1 MGSGGG
7 VGVNKL
13 ALDELLRRAL
23 NEDLGAGDLA
33 GDAIF
38 TEADTASGYLLAKEE
53 LVLAGAAVFARVFA
67 LLDERV
73 KVTFDCDDGERVPAG
88 RRFARLAGPTRALL
102 AGERVALNFLQ
113 HLSGIATTTSRYAAA
128 CAGHR
133 AVIVDT
139 RKTLPGLRML
149 QKYAVTVG
157 GGKNHRLGLDS
168 LAMIKDNHIQAAGGI
183 QPAVARLRTRLSP
196 FVKIE
201 VETEDLEQVEA
212 ALAAGVD
219 VIMLDNMTLPMIEAA
234 VQLIGRRA
242 LVEVS
247 GNVTL
252 ERVAAL
258 AASGVD
264 VISSGALTHSVKAA
278 DISLRFN

>member
-1 MGSGGG
+1 M
-7 VGVNKL
+7 
-13 ALDELLRRAL
+13 
-23 NEDLGAGDLA
+23 
-33 GDAIF
+33 
-38 TEADTASGYLLAKEE
+38 
-53 LVLAGAAVFARVFA
+53 
-67 LLDERV
+67 
-73 KVTFDCDDGERVPAG
+73 
-88 RRFARLAGPTRALL
+88 L

-168 LAMIKDNHIQAAGGI
+168 LVMIKDNHIQAAGGI

-278 DISLRFN
+278 DISLRFK